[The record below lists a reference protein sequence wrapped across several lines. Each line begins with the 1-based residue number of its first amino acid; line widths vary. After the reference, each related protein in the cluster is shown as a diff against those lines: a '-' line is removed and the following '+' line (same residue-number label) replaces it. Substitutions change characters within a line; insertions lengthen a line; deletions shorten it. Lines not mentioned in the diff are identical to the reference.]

1 MLGLPNILLIDNNPI
16 SEKLLEKT
24 FEGAASLQIVSNVQQ
39 ASEAIICDDIDL
51 ILINADLYS
60 VNAATT
66 CAWLKGDPNSNP
78 IKLIVLTQ
86 QLDNQ
91 KELKYYEAGADEV
104 IHLSNNQALIKHKV
118 MRHTVSHLANNDLYK
133 ASNILNT
140 FFENTYNSDSLSHC
154 MSECLVALQAMELKA
169 ALHVCNH
176 PELTCSSFGYVTD
189 YEKALMSYTECLESS
204 TDSARFT
211 HGDDTMSI
219 LIQNLP
225 NRHHPFYKSLI
236 NWVEKIFNALSQ
248 KAKKLLTPSASESQP
263 PQDDINIPQTQ
274 TGAQRLH
281 YFLEKALNDMEHSCE
296 QGINRS
302 IGRIDE
308 FGTWPSLSPL
318 QKRHIFK
325 LKDNLLQLKE
335 TLMTNC
341 LEIESRYLQFVTER
355 RAKTRLNLGW

>member
-1 MLGLPNILLIDNNPI
+1 MLGLPNILLIDNIPI

-24 FEGAASLQIVSNVQQ
+24 FEGVASLQIVSNVQQ
-39 ASEAIICDDIDL
+39 ASEAITCDDIDL

-60 VNAATT
+60 LNAATT
-66 CAWLKGDPNSNP
+66 CAWLKGDPSSNP

-86 QLDNQ
+86 HIDNQ

-104 IHLSNNQALIKHKV
+104 ILLSSNQALIKHKV
-118 MRHTVSHLANNDLYK
+118 MRHTFSHLANNDLYK

-154 MSECLVALQAMELKA
+154 MSECLLALQSMELKA
-169 ALHVCNH
+169 ALHVNDH

-189 YEKALMSYTECLESS
+189 YEKALMSYAECIEPS

-225 NRHHPFYKSLI
+225 NRHHPFYKSLTS
-236 NWVEKIFNALSQ
+236 WVEKIFTALSQ
-248 KAKKLLTPSASESQP
+248 KAKKILTPTVVEPRVSSAEL
-263 PQDDINIPQTQ
+263 NIPQTE

-281 YFLEKALNDMEHSCE
+281 YYLEKALSEMESSCE

-335 TLMTNC
+335 SLMTNC